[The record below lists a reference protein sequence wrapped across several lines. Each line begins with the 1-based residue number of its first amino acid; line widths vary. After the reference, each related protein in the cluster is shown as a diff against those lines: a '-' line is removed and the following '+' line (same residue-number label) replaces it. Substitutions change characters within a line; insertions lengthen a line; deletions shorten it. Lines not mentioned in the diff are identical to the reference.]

1 MEKEFIAEMKA
12 KLIVQ
17 RNQILDSL
25 ATQNEDFKK
34 LVETVEAGDVVDMAA
49 DVVDRTMLDSL
60 GTQDANRLQLINNAL
75 GRIERGIYGHCLK
88 CNKEIPHARLE
99 ALPYAFLCI
108 ECKNKEERKNR

>member
-1 MEKEFIAEMKA
+1 MEKEFIAEMKQ

-17 RNQILDSL
+17 RNLILDSL
-25 ATQNEDFKK
+25 AGQNEDFKK
-34 LVETVEAGDVVDMAA
+34 LVETVEAGDVVDMAS
-49 DVVDRTMLDSL
+49 DVVDRTMLDAL

-75 GRIERGIYGHCLK
+75 ARIERGTYGLCLK
-88 CNKEIPHARLE
+88 CNKEIPRARLE